1 MGAVFGIFA
10 GTYLWI
16 PKITGRA
23 VDEYLGRLHF
33 VTMFIGA
40 NLIFFPQH
48 FLGLSG
54 QPRRIP
60 DYPDAFKGW
69 NEISSY
75 GSIVSIF
82 STIIFG
88 IALYKT
94 FISDKTSNN
103 THWSWASYWAPTNMI
118 IASVPSVTSSMEW
131 VLRSPTPHHSYDD
144 SVLE

>member
-1 MGAVFGIFA
+1 
-10 GTYLWI
+10 
-16 PKITGRA
+16 

-103 THWSWASYWAPTNMI
+103 TH
-118 IASVPSVTSSMEW
+118 
-131 VLRSPTPHHSYDD
+131 
-144 SVLE
+144 